1 MDVVVFIGRRK
12 ELRALAVLAVRPAR
26 SSRSRNTFMLSYISS
41 VVFISSDHLG
51 VHAGLRAKH
60 TYLSTRLLA
69 GRYAGIRVRICTPT
83 YQSHSRWPQSLAPS
97 LSRAYAMLM
106 HTSASTWDALPLIL
120 CVPQPCIVHAVQ
132 LHPYIN
138 IHSNLG

>member
-1 MDVVVFIGRRK
+1 MDVVVFIARRK

-26 SSRSRNTFMLSYISS
+26 SSRSRKTFKLSYISS

-60 TYLSTRLLA
+60 TYLSTRLLT

-83 YQSHSRWPQSLAPS
+83 YRSHSRRPGRARTRWPQSLAPS
-97 LSRAYAMLM
+97 LSRACAMLM

-120 CVPQPCIVHAVQ
+120 RVPQPCIVHAVQ
-132 LHPYIN
+132 LHPT
-138 IHSNLG
+138 